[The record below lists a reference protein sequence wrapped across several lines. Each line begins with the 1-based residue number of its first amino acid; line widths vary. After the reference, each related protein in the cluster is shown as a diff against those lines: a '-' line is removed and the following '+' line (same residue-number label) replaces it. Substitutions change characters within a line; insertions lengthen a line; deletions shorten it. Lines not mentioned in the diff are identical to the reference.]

1 MWLWLVIN
9 ELINTK
15 CAFIWWESIFSVFWY
30 VWPVQPGCGD
40 FLFQLVFNRTV
51 TLKEDPG
58 KNWEGHSL
66 ATSSRTQLAGM
77 QIGRDADSPHWQ
89 GCRFTT
95 LAGMQTHHIGRDADS
110 PHWQGHGLTRDA
122 DSPHWE
128 GCRLTT
134 LTGMQ
139 THHTDRD
146 ADSPHW
152 QGCGLTTLTGMR
164 TDHTDRDADSPH
176 WQGCGL
182 TILTGM
188 QTHHTD
194 RNADLPHWQGHGLTT
209 PAVFCHNVAIGHS
222 HSPCWRDYR
231 TSISNVMLSWISSF
245 DQENQQ

>member
-66 ATSSRTQLAGM
+66 ATSSRTQTCH
-77 QIGRDADSPHWQ
+77 IGRDADSPHWQ